1 MLLTTCPNCS
11 AQFKVQPEQLNVRQG
26 RVMCGRCRQV
36 FNAFQ
41 SLTRVADDGATPAL
55 IPAAI
60 ENAPIAET
68 PPEATAAGALFL
80 REEPMPA
87 MPPHRAPAE
96 KEYYAP
102 LASPETFTETPVE
115 QLTPSVAMAESDHI
129 ETIVVL
135 DDLDSGEPPPPAT
148 ILLDEHPAADTS
160 NPLLSAAGPRH
171 ERATHSRSWAMAG
184 VLLLILLVLQAA
196 YLFRTSLVQNYPQLR
211 PHFASACEWIGCS
224 LSWARDDAALRIEAS
239 DLIEAPGKAGR
250 IQLTA
255 TLVNRGAVPQ
265 DFPALE
271 LKLTDNANQVQL
283 SRILQPQDYL
293 GRTPAKDETLQPNVE
308 TYINLNV
315 EVTNR
320 VQASGYGVRAFYP

>member
-41 SLTRVADDGATPAL
+41 SLTRVADEELPS
-55 IPAAI
+55 AAASLAM
-60 ENAPIAET
+60 ESTPIAET

-87 MPPHRAPAE
+87 MPPHRAPVE

-102 LASPETFTETPVE
+102 DMGGENLANEK
-115 QLTPSVAMAESDHI
+115 AAESATAVA
-129 ETIVVL
+129 ESAQVGTVVVL
-135 DDLDSGEPPPPAT
+135 DDLDSEEPPPPAK
-148 ILLDEHPAADTS
+148 ILLDETPVIADIS
-160 NPLLSAAGPRH
+160 NPLLSAAGSRQDRP
-171 ERATHSRSWAMAG
+171 AHSRSWAMAG
-184 VLLLILLVLQAA
+184 LLLLVLLVLQAA
-196 YLFRTSLVQNYPQLR
+196 YLFRTALVQNYPQLR
-211 PHFASACEWIGCS
+211 PHFASACEWVGCS

-239 DLIEAPGKAGR
+239 DLIEAPGRAGR

-283 SRILQPQDYL
+283 SRVLQPQDYL

-320 VQASGYGVRAFYP
+320 IQASGYGVRAFYP

>member
-1 MLLTTCPNCS
+1 
-11 AQFKVQPEQLNVRQG
+11 
-26 RVMCGRCRQV
+26 MCGRCRQV

-41 SLTRVADDGATPAL
+41 SLTRVADDEASSAFG
-55 IPAAI
+55 PAAI
-60 ENAPIAET
+60 KNTPAAET

-87 MPPHRAPAE
+87 MPPHRALAE

-102 LASPETFTETPVE
+102 VASPETFSETPVE
-115 QLTPSVAMAESDHI
+115 EPAPNVHTAVADHLETP
-129 ETIVVL
+129 VVL
-135 DDLDSGEPPPPAT
+135 DDLDNDEPPPPAT
-148 ILLDEHPAADTS
+148 ILLEEPPAIAETS

-171 ERATHSRSWAMAG
+171 ERAAHSRSWAMAG
-184 VLLLILLVLQAA
+184 VLLSILLMLQAA

-211 PHFASACEWIGCS
+211 PHFAGACEWIGCS
-224 LSWARDDAALRIEAS
+224 LSWARDDSALRIEAS

-293 GRTPAKDETLQPNVE
+293 GRMPTKDETLQPNVE

>member
-41 SLTRVADDGATPAL
+41 SLTRISDDEAAQSPPPVEAPAE
-55 IPAAI
+55 IPA
-60 ENAPIAET
+60 
-68 PPEATAAGALFL
+68 EASAAGALFL

-87 MPPHRAPAE
+87 MPPHRAPVE
-96 KEYYAP
+96 KEFYAP
-102 LASPETFTETPVE
+102 EPEEQDATTGDISEPIANLPEPETQPA
-115 QLTPSVAMAESDHI
+115 PSE
-129 ETIVVL
+129 VVL
-135 DDLDSGEPPPPAT
+135 DDLEPSEPAPSRL
-148 ILLDEHPAADTS
+148 LLDDTPVAIDPD
-160 NPLLSAAGPRH
+160 NPLLSAGGSRK
-171 ERATHSRSWAMAG
+171 ERTTHSRSWAFG
-184 VLLLILLVLQAA
+184 VFLLVILLAA
-196 YLFRTSLVQNYPQLR
+196 QGAYAFRALLVQNYPSLR
-211 PHFASACEWIGCS
+211 PVFVSTCEWVGCS
-224 LSWARDDAALRIEAS
+224 LSWSRDDSVLRIEAS
-239 DLIEAPGKAGR
+239 DLIESPGKVGR

-255 TLVNRGAVPQ
+255 TLVNRGTVAQ
-265 DFPALE
+265 DYPALE

-293 GRTPAKDETLQPNVE
+293 GRVPGKDEGLQPNAE
-308 TYINLNV
+308 TFVNLNV